1 MEKYRTLSSLFKKK
15 KNKSLILLKGK
26 PHNLPL
32 ERYLKMKAH

>member
-1 MEKYRTLSSLFKKK
+1 MEKYRTLSSLFKK